1 MTQMSQ
7 MKQMTQMTQMT
18 QMKQMTINS
27 RWLLFIYSTLLSFL
41 LLVPISGQTVVDVT
55 RYGAVGDGMKDC
67 TKAINKAI
75 EKCAHKGGGRV
86 EVPAGLFLTST
97 VFLQS
102 GVELHLQEG
111 AVLLASERVEDYI
124 SLDPL
129 HDLSRYDSGGGTA
142 NANCSSDLQW
152 TKALVMGNGLHD
164 IAITGKGKIDGR
176 HVFNANGEEQMRG
189 PHTILLAECTNVRL
203 EDVSISRSAN
213 YAVLCYAIDSAVF
226 RGMHIAEG
234 WDGIHIRGG
243 KNITI
248 SQCKFE
254 TGDDAIAGGY
264 WHQMRISDCDINSS
278 CNGVRIIMPCDGL
291 DIGHCRLHGPGV
303 YAHRTSGEA
312 KRRNML
318 FGISLE
324 PGGWGS
330 APGDMRSIRLHDLA
344 MDSLSAP
351 VSISIR
357 KECHAHD
364 LTLENITATHV
375 EGAMSPTVCWN
386 DSGFDSIK
394 ISNVI
399 VTR

>member
-1 MTQMSQ
+1 MPISLVVL
-7 MKQMTQMTQMT
+7 
-18 QMKQMTINS
+18 
-27 RWLLFIYSTLLSFL
+27 LLFAV
-41 LLVPISGQTVVDVT
+41 VPMHGQTVVDVT
-55 RYGAVGDGMKDC
+55 RYGAVGDGRKDC
-67 TKAINKAI
+67 TRAINKAI
-75 EKCAHKGGGRV
+75 EKCAQKGGGRV
-86 EVPAGLFLTST
+86 DVPSGIYLTST
-97 VFLQS
+97 IFLQS
-102 GVELHLQEG
+102 GVEFHLQEG
-111 AVLLASERVEDYI
+111 AVLLASERVEDYV
-124 SLDPL
+124 SLEPL

-164 IAITGKGKIDGR
+164 IAITGKGELDGR

-203 EDVSISRSAN
+203 EDVSIRCSAN

-226 RGMHIAEG
+226 RGMYIAEG

-243 KNITI
+243 KNVTI
-248 SQCKFE
+248 SHCKFE

-264 WHQMRISDCDINSS
+264 WQQMCISDCDINSS
-278 CNGVRIIMPCDGL
+278 CNGIRIIMPCDGV

-303 YAHRTSGEA
+303 YAHRTSGEV

-364 LTLENITATHV
+364 LTLENIIATHV
-375 EGAMSPTVCWN
+375 EAAMSPTVCWN

-394 ISNVI
+394 IGNVS